1 MYKVARQLGS
11 EVAKCNILFSPLE
24 GKKKFL
30 GELCELR
37 NFREGYKKYKTLDR
51 ATGCAMT
58 DVADKKGK
66 IKMNENN
73 LQQKQPNNPVA
84 SPETNHSPLTIHHSP
99 KRIAF
104 TLAEVLI
111 TLGIIGV
118 VAVLTLPSV
127 INNYKR
133 KQLHTAFLRS
143 SSLIQ
148 NALNETVF
156 DYGYDNLKDFNKI
169 CDNQSKENNG
179 SCRSVNKKLFE
190 DISNDFISKFK
201 VVKEMDRVQF
211 VIKRIMTTNYS
222 GMSQIGYKELYGIA
236 TYATPHAKAYLLSDG
251 TLVSSISFFYHEPSD
266 GLSFTF
272 DTNGPFKGPNRYG
285 YDIFLFNTGT
295 WNKMC
300 TAKQDGNIF
309 NGRGCYDYALKDVNP
324 DNKTKKYWDS
334 LKF

>member
-1 MYKVARQLGS
+1 
-11 EVAKCNILFSPLE
+11 
-24 GKKKFL
+24 
-30 GELCELR
+30 
-37 NFREGYKKYKTLDR
+37 
-51 ATGCAMT
+51 
-58 DVADKKGK
+58 
-66 IKMNENN
+66 MNKNN
-73 LQQKQPNNPVA
+73 LQPKQPSCLVA
-84 SPETNHSPLTIHHSP
+84 SPETNYSPLTIHYSP
-99 KRIAF
+99 KRKSAF

-118 VAVLTLPSV
+118 VAALTMPSV

-222 GMSQIGYKELYGIA
+222 GMSQIGYKELYGIT

-324 DNKTKKYWDS
+324 DDKTKKYWDS